1 MIFSF
6 LLSMCNGNTHFQ
18 TYYGVRTLCKT
29 SATDNYF
36 ITLLDEPLWALIKLF
51 LDLYLGDYSRWA
63 LIRGWVLIKFSLF
76 SASVVCLFCNK
87 TINGNNKTRRCNKAG
102 FCKIL

>member
-6 LLSMCNGNTHFQ
+6 LLSTCYGNTHFQ
-18 TYYGVRTLCKT
+18 AYYGVRTLCKT

-51 LDLYLGDYSRWA
+51 LDL
-63 LIRGWVLIKFSLF
+63 
-76 SASVVCLFCNK
+76 
-87 TINGNNKTRRCNKAG
+87 
-102 FCKIL
+102 